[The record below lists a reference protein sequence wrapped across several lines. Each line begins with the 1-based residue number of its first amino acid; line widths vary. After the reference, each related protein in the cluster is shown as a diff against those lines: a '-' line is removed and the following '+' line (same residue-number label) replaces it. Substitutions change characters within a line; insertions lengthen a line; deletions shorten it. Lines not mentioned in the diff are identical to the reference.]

1 MKTKSDSYICKDYD
15 GNIFVS
21 CERFDE
27 MLLSENPLLT
37 HCLAVVKIGDNYLLG
52 WNKRRNRYEI
62 FGGCIE
68 KGETARDCII
78 RECHEELGLDS
89 FKKNIIDKCFHLIYN
104 VNKI

>member
-37 HCLAVVKIGDNYLLG
+37 HCLAVVKIGDNYLLSLRDISPDRG
-52 WNKRRNRYEI
+52 ITRVS
-62 FGGCIE
+62 
-68 KGETARDCII
+68 ARGQGQA
-78 RECHEELGLDS
+78 LPLQ
-89 FKKNIIDKCFHLIYN
+89 
-104 VNKI
+104 